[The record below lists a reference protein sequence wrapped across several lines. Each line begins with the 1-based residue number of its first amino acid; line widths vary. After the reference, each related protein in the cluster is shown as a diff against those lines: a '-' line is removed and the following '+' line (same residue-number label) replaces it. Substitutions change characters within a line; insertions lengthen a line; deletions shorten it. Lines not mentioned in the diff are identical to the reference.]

1 MKLALALVA
10 LTSTAHA
17 GGLQD
22 TTLNEPD
29 PAAERAGDA
38 NLESKE
44 HRTGLTFAGALGG
57 AITLGFG
64 IKDSVGRGGSV
75 SLRLG
80 HVATPQT
87 LITFELAVDAVLHQP
102 PGMNTSIQTNTNTDV
117 LAGAQ
122 YYVNPSFWIRGG
134 GGLGVYQA
142 RDVTL
147 SSGSQGSLQLIG
159 PAAVAGFGIDFVRV
173 KWAVFGLEGRT
184 TAMVSNEGVLM
195 ALALG
200 LSLSI
205 D

>member
-1 MKLALALVA
+1 MKLALALLA
-10 LTSTAHA
+10 LGGTAHA
-17 GGLQD
+17 D
-22 TTLNEPD
+22 KDPD

-44 HRTGLTFAGALGG
+44 HRTGLTFAGSLGG
-57 AITLGFG
+57 SITLGFG
-64 IKDSVGRGGSV
+64 INDSVGRGGAV

-80 HVATPQT
+80 RVATPQT
-87 LITFELAVDAVLHQP
+87 VITFELAFDAVLHQP
-102 PGMNTSIQTNTNTDV
+102 AGMNKSLATNTNTDI

-134 GGLGVYQA
+134 GGLGIYQA

-147 SSGSQGSLQLIG
+147 STGAQGSLQLIG
-159 PAAVAGFGIDFVRV
+159 PAALAGFGIDFVRV
-173 KWAVFGLEGRT
+173 KWAVFGFEGKVS
-184 TAMVSNEGVLM
+184 AMASNQGVLM

-200 LSLSI
+200 LSASL